1 MKDIREF
8 LDKYVN
14 KDLERILVSNARSTS
29 SISKLQVRPVPV
41 KGEVRYQVTR
51 IQGTKAIHENYEKEK
66 LISYLTEQMKENFR
80 QLQLEGRDV
89 QGRVLVSKKGKAD
102 IKARETK
109 ARAREDFTPMLSH
122 NRKKKYLLQEGIP
135 VPWLVD
141 LGVMT
146 PEGKVRNSRYDKF
159 KQLNRYLEFI
169 QDILPKLPKDR
180 EIRIIDFG
188 CGKSY
193 LTFAMYYYLKELN
206 HYDIQV
212 TGLDLKADVI
222 EKCQS
227 LADKYGYD
235 RLDFQQ
241 GDIASYEGADQVDMV
256 VTLHACDTAT
266 DFALAKAV
274 KWGAR
279 VILSVPCCQHE
290 LNRQVQNQD
299 LAPVLEY
306 GILKE
311 RFAAL
316 LTDGLRAQML
326 KSAGYDTQILEFISM
341 EHTPKNL
348 LIRAVKNE
356 NKKDDPGQ
364 RQEWENCIKAFHV
377 EPTLKK
383 LMFDGVS
390 SDSEGTAAFDK
401 EYREDSK

>member
-1 MKDIREF
+1 MTEIKEF

-14 KDLERILVSNARSTS
+14 ADLVRILISNARSTDTPG
-29 SISKLQVRPVPV
+29 KLQVRPVPV
-41 KGEVRYQVTR
+41 KGEIQYQVTS
-51 IQGTKAIHENYEKEK
+51 IQGTKAIHANYEKEA
-66 LISYLTEQMKENFR
+66 LISYLTEQMERNFR
-80 QLQLEGRDV
+80 QMQLEGRNV
-89 QGRVLVSKKGKAD
+89 QGRVLVSKKGKMD
-102 IKARETK
+102 IKAREIK
-109 ARAREDFTPMLSH
+109 GKGKEDFAPMLSH
-122 NRKKKYLLQEGIP
+122 NRTKKYLLKEGVP
-135 VPWLVD
+135 VPWLID

-146 PEGKVRNSRYDKF
+146 PEGKIKNSRYDKF

-169 QDILPKLPKDR
+169 QDILPKLPKGR

-193 LTFAMYYYLKELN
+193 LTFAMYYYLRELK
-206 HYDIQV
+206 HYDIRV

-222 EKCQS
+222 EKCQR
-227 LADKYGYD
+227 LADQYGYD
-235 RLDFQQ
+235 RLKFQQ

-274 KWGAR
+274 KWGAS

-290 LNRQVQNQD
+290 LNRQVENET
-299 LAPVLEY
+299 LAPILEY

-356 NKKDDPGQ
+356 NRKEDIKQ
-364 RQEWENCIKAFHV
+364 RMAWENCMQAFHA
-377 EPTLKK
+377 EPTLKR
-383 LMFDGVS
+383 LQFEDIH
-390 SDSEGTAAFDK
+390 
-401 EYREDSK
+401 REDCK

>member
-1 MKDIREF
+1 MTDIREF

-14 KDLERILVSNARSTS
+14 EDLERILVSNARRGS
-29 SISKLQVRPVPV
+29 SVSKLQVRPVPV

-51 IQGTKAIHENYEKEK
+51 IQGTKAIHENYEKEE

-80 QLQLEGRDV
+80 QLQLEGRYV

-222 EKCQS
+222 GKCQS

-356 NKKDDPGQ
+356 NRKEDPKQ

-377 EPTLKK
+377 EPSLKK
-383 LMFDGVS
+383 LMFDGGS
-390 SDSEGTAAFDK
+390 SDKEGTAAFDK

>member
-14 KDLERILVSNARSTS
+14 EDLERILVSNARRGS
-29 SISKLQVRPVPV
+29 SVSKLQVRPVPV

-51 IQGTKAIHENYEKEK
+51 IQGTKAIHENYEKEE

-80 QLQLEGRDV
+80 QLQLEGRYV

-383 LMFDGVS
+383 LMFDGGS

>member
-1 MKDIREF
+1 MTEIKEF

-14 KDLERILVSNARSTS
+14 ADLVRILISNARSTDTPG
-29 SISKLQVRPVPV
+29 KLQVRPVPV
-41 KGEVRYQVTR
+41 KGEIQYQVTS
-51 IQGTKAIHENYEKEK
+51 IQGTKAIHANYEKEA
-66 LISYLTEQMKENFR
+66 LISYLTEQMEKNFR
-80 QLQLEGRDV
+80 QMQLEGRNV
-89 QGRVLVSKKGKAD
+89 QGRVLVSKKGKMD
-102 IKARETK
+102 IKAREIK
-109 ARAREDFTPMLSH
+109 GKGKEDFAPMLSH
-122 NRKKKYLLQEGIP
+122 NRTKKYLLKEGVP
-135 VPWLVD
+135 VPWLID

-146 PEGKVRNSRYDKF
+146 PEGKIKNSRYDKF

-169 QDILPKLPKDR
+169 QDILPKLPKGR

-193 LTFAMYYYLKELN
+193 LTFAMYYYLRELK
-206 HYDIQV
+206 HYDILV

-222 EKCQS
+222 EKCQR
-227 LADKYGYD
+227 LADQYGYD
-235 RLDFQQ
+235 RLKFQQ

-274 KWGAR
+274 KWGAS

-290 LNRQVQNQD
+290 LNRQVENET
-299 LAPVLEY
+299 LAPILEY

-356 NKKDDPGQ
+356 NRKEDIKQ
-364 RQEWENCIKAFHV
+364 RMAWENCMQAFHA
-377 EPTLKK
+377 EPTLKR
-383 LMFDGVS
+383 LLFEDIH
-390 SDSEGTAAFDK
+390 
-401 EYREDSK
+401 REDCK

>member
-1 MKDIREF
+1 MTEIKEF

-14 KDLERILVSNARSTS
+14 ADLVRILISNARSTDTPG
-29 SISKLQVRPVPV
+29 KLQVRPVPV
-41 KGEVRYQVTR
+41 KGEIQYQVTS
-51 IQGTKAIHENYEKEK
+51 IQGTKAIHANYEKEA
-66 LISYLTEQMKENFR
+66 LISYLTEQMERNFR
-80 QLQLEGRDV
+80 QMQLEGRNV
-89 QGRVLVSKKGKAD
+89 QGRVLVSKKGKMD
-102 IKARETK
+102 IKAREIK
-109 ARAREDFTPMLSH
+109 GKGKEDFAPMLSH
-122 NRKKKYLLQEGIP
+122 NRTKKYLLKEGVP
-135 VPWLVD
+135 VPWLID

-146 PEGKVRNSRYDKF
+146 PEGKIKNSRYDKF

-169 QDILPKLPKDR
+169 QDILPKLPKGR

-193 LTFAMYYYLKELN
+193 LTFAMYYYLRELK
-206 HYDIQV
+206 HYDIRV

-222 EKCQS
+222 EKCQR
-227 LADKYGYD
+227 LADQYGYD
-235 RLDFQQ
+235 RLKFQQ

-274 KWGAR
+274 KWGAS

-290 LNRQVQNQD
+290 LNRQVENETF
-299 LAPVLEY
+299 APILEY

-356 NKKDDPGQ
+356 NRKEDIKQ
-364 RQEWENCIKAFHV
+364 RMAWENCMQAFHA
-377 EPTLKK
+377 EPTLKR
-383 LMFDGVS
+383 LLFEDIH
-390 SDSEGTAAFDK
+390 
-401 EYREDSK
+401 REDCK

>member
-1 MKDIREF
+1 MTEIKEF

-14 KDLERILVSNARSTS
+14 ADLVRILISNARSTDTPG
-29 SISKLQVRPVPV
+29 KLQVRPVPV
-41 KGEVRYQVTR
+41 KGEIQYQVTS
-51 IQGTKAIHENYEKEK
+51 IQGTKAIHANYEKEA
-66 LISYLTEQMKENFR
+66 LISYLTEQMERNFR
-80 QLQLEGRDV
+80 QMQLEGRNV
-89 QGRVLVSKKGKAD
+89 QGRVLVSKKGKMD
-102 IKARETK
+102 IKAREIK
-109 ARAREDFTPMLSH
+109 GKGKEDFAPMLSH
-122 NRKKKYLLQEGIP
+122 NRTKKYLLKEGVP
-135 VPWLVD
+135 VPWLID

-146 PEGKVRNSRYDKF
+146 PEGKIKNSRYDKF

-169 QDILPKLPKDR
+169 QDILPKLPKGR

-193 LTFAMYYYLKELN
+193 LTFAMYYYLRELK
-206 HYDIQV
+206 HYDIRV

-222 EKCQS
+222 EKCQR
-227 LADKYGYD
+227 LADQYGYD
-235 RLDFQQ
+235 RLKFQQ

-274 KWGAR
+274 KWGAS

-290 LNRQVQNQD
+290 LNRQVENET
-299 LAPVLEY
+299 LAPILEY

-356 NKKDDPGQ
+356 NRKEDIKQ
-364 RQEWENCIKAFHV
+364 RMAWENCMQAFHV
-377 EPTLKK
+377 EPALKK
-383 LMFDGVS
+383 LLFEDIH
-390 SDSEGTAAFDK
+390 
-401 EYREDSK
+401 REDCK

>member
-1 MKDIREF
+1 MTEIKEF

-14 KDLERILVSNARSTS
+14 ADLVRILISNARSTDTPG
-29 SISKLQVRPVPV
+29 KLQVRPVPV
-41 KGEVRYQVTR
+41 KGEIQYQVTS
-51 IQGTKAIHENYEKEK
+51 IQGTKAIHANYEKEA
-66 LISYLTEQMKENFR
+66 LISYLTEQMERNFR
-80 QLQLEGRDV
+80 QMQLEGRNV
-89 QGRVLVSKKGKAD
+89 QGRVLVSKKGKMD
-102 IKARETK
+102 IKAREIK
-109 ARAREDFTPMLSH
+109 GKGKEDFAPMLSH
-122 NRKKKYLLQEGIP
+122 NRTKKYLLKEGVP
-135 VPWLVD
+135 VPWLID

-146 PEGKVRNSRYDKF
+146 PEGKIKNSRYDKF

-169 QDILPKLPKDR
+169 QDILPKLPKGR

-193 LTFAMYYYLKELN
+193 LTFAMYYYLRELK
-206 HYDIQV
+206 HYDIRV

-222 EKCQS
+222 EKCQR
-227 LADKYGYD
+227 LADQYGYD
-235 RLDFQQ
+235 RLKFQQ

-274 KWGAR
+274 KWGAS

-290 LNRQVQNQD
+290 LNRQVENET
-299 LAPVLEY
+299 LAPILEY

-356 NKKDDPGQ
+356 NRKEDIKQ
-364 RQEWENCIKAFHV
+364 RMAWENCMQAFHA
-377 EPTLKK
+377 EPTLKR
-383 LMFDGVS
+383 LLF
-390 SDSEGTAAFDK
+390 
-401 EYREDSK
+401 EDIH

>member
-1 MKDIREF
+1 MTEIKEF

-14 KDLERILVSNARSTS
+14 ADLVRILISNARSTDTPG
-29 SISKLQVRPVPV
+29 KLQVRPVPV
-41 KGEVRYQVTR
+41 KGEIQYQVTS
-51 IQGTKAIHENYEKEK
+51 IQGTKAIHANYEKEA
-66 LISYLTEQMKENFR
+66 LISYLTEQMEKNFR
-80 QLQLEGRDV
+80 QMQLEGRNV
-89 QGRVLVSKKGKAD
+89 QGRVLVSKKGKMD
-102 IKARETK
+102 IKAREIK
-109 ARAREDFTPMLSH
+109 GKGKEDFAPMLSH
-122 NRKKKYLLQEGIP
+122 NRTKKYLLKEGVP
-135 VPWLVD
+135 VPWLID

-146 PEGKVRNSRYDKF
+146 PEGKIKNSRYDKF

-169 QDILPKLPKDR
+169 QDILPKLPKGR

-193 LTFAMYYYLKELN
+193 LTFAMYYYLRELK
-206 HYDIQV
+206 HYDIRV

-222 EKCQS
+222 EKCQR
-227 LADKYGYD
+227 LADQYGYD
-235 RLDFQQ
+235 RLKFQQ

-274 KWGAR
+274 KWGAS

-290 LNRQVQNQD
+290 LNRQVENET
-299 LAPVLEY
+299 LAPILEY

-356 NKKDDPGQ
+356 NRKEDIKQ
-364 RQEWENCIKAFHV
+364 RMAWENCMQAFHA
-377 EPTLKK
+377 EPTLKR
-383 LMFDGVS
+383 LLFEDIH
-390 SDSEGTAAFDK
+390 
-401 EYREDSK
+401 REDCK

>member
-1 MKDIREF
+1 MTDIREF

-14 KDLERILVSNARSTS
+14 EDLERILVSNARRGS
-29 SISKLQVRPVPV
+29 SVSKLQVRPVPV

-51 IQGTKAIHENYEKEK
+51 IQGTKAIHENYEKEE

-80 QLQLEGRDV
+80 QLQLEGRYV

-222 EKCQS
+222 GKCQS

-356 NKKDDPGQ
+356 NKKDDPRQ

-383 LMFDGVS
+383 LMFDGGS
-390 SDSEGTAAFDK
+390 SDSEGTAAFDQ

>member
-1 MKDIREF
+1 MTEIKEF

-14 KDLERILVSNARSTS
+14 ADLVRILISNARSTDTPG
-29 SISKLQVRPVPV
+29 KLQVRPVPV
-41 KGEVRYQVTR
+41 KGEIQYQVTS
-51 IQGTKAIHENYEKEK
+51 IQGTKAIHANYEKEA
-66 LISYLTEQMKENFR
+66 LISYLTEQMERNFR
-80 QLQLEGRDV
+80 QMQLEGRNV
-89 QGRVLVSKKGKAD
+89 QGRVLVSKKGKMD
-102 IKARETK
+102 IKAREIK
-109 ARAREDFTPMLSH
+109 GKGKEDFAPMLSH
-122 NRKKKYLLQEGIP
+122 NRTKKYLLKEGVP
-135 VPWLVD
+135 VPWLID
-141 LGVMT
+141 IGVIT
-146 PEGKVRNSRYDKF
+146 PEGKIKNSRYDKF

-169 QDILPKLPKDR
+169 QDILPKLPKGR

-193 LTFAMYYYLKELN
+193 LTFAMYYYLRELK

-222 EKCQS
+222 EKCQR
-227 LADKYGYD
+227 LADQYGYD
-235 RLDFQQ
+235 RLKFQQ

-274 KWGAR
+274 KWGAS

-290 LNRQVQNQD
+290 LNRQVENET
-299 LAPVLEY
+299 LAPILEY

-356 NKKDDPGQ
+356 NRKEDIKQ
-364 RQEWENCIKAFHV
+364 RMAWENCMQAFHA
-377 EPTLKK
+377 EPTLKR
-383 LMFDGVS
+383 LLFEDIH
-390 SDSEGTAAFDK
+390 
-401 EYREDSK
+401 REDCK

>member
-14 KDLERILVSNARSTS
+14 ENLERILVSNARRTS
-29 SISKLQVRPVPV
+29 SVSKLQVRPVPV
-41 KGEVRYQVTR
+41 KGEIRYQVTR
-51 IQGTKAIHENYEKEK
+51 LQGTKAIHENYEKEA

-80 QLQLEGRDV
+80 QMQLEGRYV
-89 QGRVLVSKKGKAD
+89 QGRVLVSKKGKTD
-102 IKARETK
+102 IKIKETR
-109 ARAREDFTPMLSH
+109 ARAKEDFTPMLSH
-122 NRKKKYLLQEGIP
+122 NRKKKYLLREGVPI
-135 VPWLVD
+135 PWLVD

-146 PEGKVRNSRYDKF
+146 PEGKIKNSRYDKF

-169 QDILPKLPKDR
+169 QDILPKLPRNR
-180 EIRIIDFG
+180 EVRIIDFG

-212 TGLDLKADVI
+212 TGLDLKEDVI
-222 EKCQS
+222 ENCQK

-235 RLDFQQ
+235 KLRFLQ
-241 GDIASYEGADQVDMV
+241 GDIASYHGADQADMV

-274 KWGAR
+274 KWGAK

-311 RFAAL
+311 RFAAI

-326 KSAGYDTQILEFISM
+326 ESAGYDT
-341 EHTPKNL
+341 
-348 LIRAVKNE
+348 
-356 NKKDDPGQ
+356 
-364 RQEWENCIKAFHV
+364 
-377 EPTLKK
+377 
-383 LMFDGVS
+383 
-390 SDSEGTAAFDK
+390 
-401 EYREDSK
+401 

>member
-1 MKDIREF
+1 MTEIKEF

-14 KDLERILVSNARSTS
+14 ADLVRILISNARSTDTPG
-29 SISKLQVRPVPV
+29 KLQVRPVPV
-41 KGEVRYQVTR
+41 KGEIQYQVTS
-51 IQGTKAIHENYEKEK
+51 IQGTKAIHAKYEKEA
-66 LISYLTEQMKENFR
+66 LISYLTEQMERNFR
-80 QLQLEGRDV
+80 QMQLEGRNV
-89 QGRVLVSKKGKAD
+89 QGRVLVSKKGKMD
-102 IKARETK
+102 IKAREIK
-109 ARAREDFTPMLSH
+109 GKGKEDFAPMLSH
-122 NRKKKYLLQEGIP
+122 NRTKKYLLKEGVP
-135 VPWLVD
+135 VPWLID

-146 PEGKVRNSRYDKF
+146 PEGKIKNSRYDKF

-169 QDILPKLPKDR
+169 QDILPKLPKGR

-193 LTFAMYYYLKELN
+193 LTFAMYYYLRELK
-206 HYDIQV
+206 HYDIRV

-222 EKCQS
+222 EKCQR
-227 LADKYGYD
+227 LADQYGYD
-235 RLDFQQ
+235 RLKFQQ

-274 KWGAR
+274 KWGAS

-290 LNRQVQNQD
+290 LNRQVENET
-299 LAPVLEY
+299 LAPILEY

-356 NKKDDPGQ
+356 NRKEDIKQ
-364 RQEWENCIKAFHV
+364 RMAWENCMQAFHA
-377 EPTLKK
+377 EPTLKR
-383 LMFDGVS
+383 LLFEDIH
-390 SDSEGTAAFDK
+390 
-401 EYREDSK
+401 REDCK

>member
-1 MKDIREF
+1 MTDIREF

-14 KDLERILVSNARSTS
+14 EELERILVSNARSTS
-29 SISKLQVRPVPV
+29 PASRLQIRPVLV
-41 KGEVRYQVTR
+41 KGSILYQVTSME
-51 IQGTKAIHENYEKEK
+51 GTKAIHNNYRKEELITYLADQMEK
-66 LISYLTEQMKENFR
+66 NFR
-80 QLQLEGRDV
+80 QLQLEGRYV
-89 QGRVLVSKKGKAD
+89 QGRVLISKKGKMD
-102 IKARETK
+102 IKAKETK
-109 ARAREDFTPMLSH
+109 ARGKEEFVPILSH
-122 NRKKKYLLQEGIP
+122 NRAKKYLLKEGAPI
-135 VPWLVD
+135 PWLVD

-146 PEGKVRNSRYDKF
+146 PEGKVKNARYDKF
-159 KQLNRYLEFI
+159 KQLNRFLEFI
-169 QDILPKLPKDR
+169 QDILPKLPKGR
-180 EIRIIDFG
+180 ELRIIDFG

-193 LTFAMYYYLKELN
+193 LTFAMYYYLKELKG
-206 HYDIQV
+206 YDIRV
-212 TGLDLKADVI
+212 TGLDLKVDVI
-222 EKCQS
+222 AHCQK

-235 RLDFQQ
+235 KLEFLQ
-241 GDIASYEGADQVDMV
+241 GDIASYQGADQVDMV

-274 KWGAR
+274 KWGAS

-290 LNRQVQNQD
+290 LNRQVKNQE

-311 RFAAL
+311 RFSAL

-356 NKKDDPGQ
+356 N
-364 RQEWENCIKAFHV
+364 RQEDIQQHRQWEDCMEAFHV

-383 LMFDGVS
+383 LLFEDGQ
-390 SDSEGTAAFDK
+390 D
-401 EYREDSK
+401 

>member
-1 MKDIREF
+1 MTEIKEF

-14 KDLERILVSNARSTS
+14 ADLVRILISNARSTDTPG
-29 SISKLQVRPVPV
+29 KLQVRPVPV
-41 KGEVRYQVTR
+41 KGEIQYQVTS
-51 IQGTKAIHENYEKEK
+51 IQGTKAIHANYEKEA
-66 LISYLTEQMKENFR
+66 LISYLTEQMERNFR
-80 QLQLEGRDV
+80 QMQLEGRNV
-89 QGRVLVSKKGKAD
+89 QGRVLVSKKGKMD
-102 IKARETK
+102 IKAREIK
-109 ARAREDFTPMLSH
+109 GKGKEDFAPMLSH
-122 NRKKKYLLQEGIP
+122 NRTKKYLLKEGVP
-135 VPWLVD
+135 VPWLID

-146 PEGKVRNSRYDKF
+146 PEGKIKNSRYDKS

-169 QDILPKLPKDR
+169 QDILPKLPKGR

-193 LTFAMYYYLKELN
+193 LTFAMYYYLRELK
-206 HYDIQV
+206 HYDIRV

-222 EKCQS
+222 EKCQR
-227 LADKYGYD
+227 LADQYGYD
-235 RLDFQQ
+235 RLKFQQ

-274 KWGAR
+274 KWGAS

-290 LNRQVQNQD
+290 LNRQVENET
-299 LAPVLEY
+299 LAPILEY

-356 NKKDDPGQ
+356 NRKEDIKQ
-364 RQEWENCIKAFHV
+364 RMAWENCMQAFHA
-377 EPTLKK
+377 EPTLKR
-383 LMFDGVS
+383 LLFEDIH
-390 SDSEGTAAFDK
+390 
-401 EYREDSK
+401 REDCK

>member
-1 MKDIREF
+1 MTEIKEF

-14 KDLERILVSNARSTS
+14 ADLVRILISNARSTDTPG
-29 SISKLQVRPVPV
+29 KLQVRPVPV
-41 KGEVRYQVTR
+41 KGEIQYQVTS
-51 IQGTKAIHENYEKEK
+51 IQGTKAIHANYEKEA
-66 LISYLTEQMKENFR
+66 LISYLTEQMERNFR
-80 QLQLEGRDV
+80 QMQLEGRNV
-89 QGRVLVSKKGKAD
+89 QGRVLVSKKGKMD
-102 IKARETK
+102 IKAREIK
-109 ARAREDFTPMLSH
+109 GKGKEDFAPMLSH
-122 NRKKKYLLQEGIP
+122 NRTKKYLLKEGVP
-135 VPWLVD
+135 VPWLID

-146 PEGKVRNSRYDKF
+146 PEGKIKNSRYDKF

-169 QDILPKLPKDR
+169 QDILPKLPTGR

-193 LTFAMYYYLKELN
+193 LTFAMYYYLRELK
-206 HYDIQV
+206 HYDIRV

-222 EKCQS
+222 EKCQR
-227 LADKYGYD
+227 LADQYGYD
-235 RLDFQQ
+235 RLKFQQ

-274 KWGAR
+274 KWGAS

-290 LNRQVQNQD
+290 LNRQVENET
-299 LAPVLEY
+299 LAPILEY

-356 NKKDDPGQ
+356 NRKEDIKQ
-364 RQEWENCIKAFHV
+364 RMAWENCMQAFHA
-377 EPTLKK
+377 EPTLKR
-383 LMFDGVS
+383 LLFEDIH
-390 SDSEGTAAFDK
+390 
-401 EYREDSK
+401 REDCK

>member
-1 MKDIREF
+1 MTDIREF

-14 KDLERILVSNARSTS
+14 EDLERILVSNARRGS
-29 SISKLQVRPVPV
+29 SVSKLQVRPVPV

-51 IQGTKAIHENYEKEK
+51 IQGTKAIHENYEKEE

-80 QLQLEGRDV
+80 QLQLEGRYV

-274 KWGAR
+274 KLGAR

-383 LMFDGVS
+383 LMFDSGS

>member
-1 MKDIREF
+1 MTEIKEF

-14 KDLERILVSNARSTS
+14 ADLVRILISNARSTDTPG
-29 SISKLQVRPVPV
+29 KLQVRPVPV
-41 KGEVRYQVTR
+41 KGEIQYQVTS
-51 IQGTKAIHENYEKEK
+51 IQGTKAIHANYEKEA
-66 LISYLTEQMKENFR
+66 LISYLTEQMERNFR
-80 QLQLEGRDV
+80 QMQLEGRNV
-89 QGRVLVSKKGKAD
+89 QGRVLVSKKGKMD
-102 IKARETK
+102 IKAREIK
-109 ARAREDFTPMLSH
+109 GKGKEDFAPMLSH
-122 NRKKKYLLQEGIP
+122 NRTKKYLLKEGVP
-135 VPWLVD
+135 VPWLID

-146 PEGKVRNSRYDKF
+146 PEGKIKNSRYDKF

-169 QDILPKLPKDR
+169 QDILPKLPKGR

-193 LTFAMYYYLKELN
+193 LTFAMYYYLRELK

-222 EKCQS
+222 EKCQR
-227 LADKYGYD
+227 LADQYGYD
-235 RLDFQQ
+235 RLKFQQ

-274 KWGAR
+274 KWGAS

-290 LNRQVQNQD
+290 LNRQVENET
-299 LAPVLEY
+299 LAPILEY

-356 NKKDDPGQ
+356 NRKEDIKQ
-364 RQEWENCIKAFHV
+364 RMAWENCMQAFHA
-377 EPTLKK
+377 EPTLKR
-383 LMFDGVS
+383 LLFEDIH
-390 SDSEGTAAFDK
+390 
-401 EYREDSK
+401 REDCK

>member
-1 MKDIREF
+1 MTDIREF

-14 KDLERILVSNARSTS
+14 EDLERILVSNARRGS
-29 SISKLQVRPVPV
+29 SVSKLQVRPVPV

-51 IQGTKAIHENYEKEK
+51 IQGTKAIHENYEKEE

-80 QLQLEGRDV
+80 QLQLEGRYV

-109 ARAREDFTPMLSH
+109 ARVREDFTPMLSH

-180 EIRIIDFG
+180 EIRIIDFE

-364 RQEWENCIKAFHV
+364 RQETERIVNEEKIDKSRHFAGCLPVWGGSV
-377 EPTLKK
+377 LQ
-383 LMFDGVS
+383 
-390 SDSEGTAAFDK
+390 SDESPVYG
-401 EYREDSK
+401 

>member
-1 MKDIREF
+1 MTEIKEF

-14 KDLERILVSNARSTS
+14 ADLVRILISNARSTDTPG
-29 SISKLQVRPVPV
+29 KLQVRPVPV
-41 KGEVRYQVTR
+41 KGEIQYQVTSL
-51 IQGTKAIHENYEKEK
+51 QGTKAIHANYEKEE
-66 LISYLTEQMKENFR
+66 LISYLTEQMEKNFR
-80 QLQLEGRDV
+80 QMQLEGRNV
-89 QGRVLVSKKGKAD
+89 QGRVLVSKKGKMD
-102 IKARETK
+102 IKAREIK
-109 ARAREDFTPMLSH
+109 GKGKEDFAPMLSH
-122 NRKKKYLLQEGIP
+122 NRTKKYLLKEGVP
-135 VPWLVD
+135 VPWLID

-146 PEGKVRNSRYDKF
+146 PEGKIKNSRYDKF

-169 QDILPKLPKDR
+169 QDILPKLPKGR

-193 LTFAMYYYLKELN
+193 LTFAMYYYLRELK
-206 HYDIQV
+206 HYDIRV

-222 EKCQS
+222 EKCQR
-227 LADKYGYD
+227 LADQYGYD
-235 RLDFQQ
+235 RLKFQQ

-274 KWGAR
+274 KWGAS

-290 LNRQVQNQD
+290 LNRQVENET
-299 LAPVLEY
+299 LAPILEY

-356 NKKDDPGQ
+356 NRKEDIKQ
-364 RQEWENCIKAFHV
+364 RMAWENCMQAFHA
-377 EPTLKK
+377 EPTLKR
-383 LMFDGVS
+383 LLFEDIH
-390 SDSEGTAAFDK
+390 
-401 EYREDSK
+401 REDCK

>member
-1 MKDIREF
+1 MTDIREF

-14 KDLERILVSNARSTS
+14 ADLVRILISNARSTDTPG
-29 SISKLQVRPVPV
+29 KLQVRPVPV
-41 KGEVRYQVTR
+41 KGEIQYQVTS
-51 IQGTKAIHENYEKEK
+51 IQGTKAIHANYEKEA
-66 LISYLTEQMKENFR
+66 LISYLTEQMERNFR
-80 QLQLEGRDV
+80 QMQLEGRNV
-89 QGRVLVSKKGKAD
+89 QGRVLVSKKGKMD
-102 IKARETK
+102 IKAREIK
-109 ARAREDFTPMLSH
+109 GKGKEDFAPMLSH
-122 NRKKKYLLQEGIP
+122 NRTKKYLLKEGVP
-135 VPWLVD
+135 VPWLID

-146 PEGKVRNSRYDKF
+146 PEGKIKNSRYDKF

-169 QDILPKLPKDR
+169 QDILPKLPKGR

-193 LTFAMYYYLKELN
+193 LTFAMYYYLRELK

-222 EKCQS
+222 EKCQR
-227 LADKYGYD
+227 LADQYGYD
-235 RLDFQQ
+235 RLKFQQ

-274 KWGAR
+274 KWGAS

-290 LNRQVQNQD
+290 LNRQVENET
-299 LAPVLEY
+299 LAPILEY

-356 NKKDDPGQ
+356 NRKEDIKQ
-364 RQEWENCIKAFHV
+364 RMAWENCMQAFHA
-377 EPTLKK
+377 EPTLKR
-383 LMFDGVS
+383 LLFEDIH
-390 SDSEGTAAFDK
+390 
-401 EYREDSK
+401 REDCK

>member
-1 MKDIREF
+1 MTEIKEF

-14 KDLERILVSNARSTS
+14 ADLVRILISNARSTDTPG
-29 SISKLQVRPVPV
+29 KLQVRPVPV
-41 KGEVRYQVTR
+41 KGEIQYQVTS
-51 IQGTKAIHENYEKEK
+51 IQGTKAIHANYEKEAR
-66 LISYLTEQMKENFR
+66 ISYLTEQMERNFR
-80 QLQLEGRDV
+80 QMQLEGRNV
-89 QGRVLVSKKGKAD
+89 QGRVLVSKKGKMD
-102 IKARETK
+102 IKAREIK
-109 ARAREDFTPMLSH
+109 GKGKEDFAPMLSH
-122 NRKKKYLLQEGIP
+122 NRTKKYLLKEGVP
-135 VPWLVD
+135 VPWLID

-146 PEGKVRNSRYDKF
+146 PEGKIKNSRYDKF

-169 QDILPKLPKDR
+169 QDILPKLPKGR

-193 LTFAMYYYLKELN
+193 LTFAMYYYLRELK

-222 EKCQS
+222 EKCQR
-227 LADKYGYD
+227 LADQYGYD
-235 RLDFQQ
+235 RLKFQQ

-274 KWGAR
+274 KWGAS

-290 LNRQVQNQD
+290 LNRQVENET
-299 LAPVLEY
+299 LAPILEY

-356 NKKDDPGQ
+356 NRKEDIKQ
-364 RQEWENCIKAFHV
+364 RMAWENCMQAFHA
-377 EPTLKK
+377 EPTLKR
-383 LMFDGVS
+383 LLFEDIH
-390 SDSEGTAAFDK
+390 
-401 EYREDSK
+401 REDCK